1 MRLSTWIKHSPSR
14 IFESVKIEP
23 FNGYV
28 LFEFEDRNLYVF
40 ESFIPNNA
48 FYCFHANDFNHLKA
62 LLHEKTKTQLY
73 KERIMYRR
81 GYHMNRRD
89 FEIYVASVF

>member
-1 MRLSTWIKHSPSR
+1 MSANAAECPPANAPVSVRRRKMH
-14 IFESVKIEP
+14 FESV
-23 FNGYV
+23 
-28 LFEFEDRNLYVF
+28 
-40 ESFIPNNA
+40 IPNNA

-73 KERIMYRR
+73 KERVMYRR